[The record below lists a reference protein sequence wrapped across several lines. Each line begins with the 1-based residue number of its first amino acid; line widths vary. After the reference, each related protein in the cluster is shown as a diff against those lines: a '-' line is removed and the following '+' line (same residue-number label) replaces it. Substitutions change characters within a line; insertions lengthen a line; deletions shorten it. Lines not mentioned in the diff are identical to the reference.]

1 MSSYKD
7 VEGLSAVANAHQ
19 PLPLSL
25 GGANGNRVEGEA
37 PAFVGRLTRD
47 SSGKTV
53 LLVQEDARSD
63 SRTSRGRPALFRE
76 APRDH
81 PAVTASPPASPS
93 AAREGRVG
101 LGPSGLSCVPS
112 PGSLPGSQEW
122 VGDRTPNAE
131 GLVSHKCIY
140 E

>member
-7 VEGLSAVANAHQ
+7 VEGLSAVPNAHQ

-25 GGANGNRVEGEA
+25 GGANGNRIEGEA
-37 PAFVGRLTRD
+37 PAFVGQLTHD
-47 SSGKTV
+47 SSRKTV
-53 LLVQEDARSD
+53 LLVQEDARLD
-63 SRTSRGRPALFRE
+63 SRTSWGRPALFRE

-81 PAVTASPPASPS
+81 PAVTASPPVSPS
-93 AAREGRVG
+93 AAREGWMG

-112 PGSLPGSQEW
+112 PSSLSSSREW
-122 VGDRTPNAE
+122 VGVRTPNAE
-131 GLVSHKCIY
+131 GPVSHKCIY